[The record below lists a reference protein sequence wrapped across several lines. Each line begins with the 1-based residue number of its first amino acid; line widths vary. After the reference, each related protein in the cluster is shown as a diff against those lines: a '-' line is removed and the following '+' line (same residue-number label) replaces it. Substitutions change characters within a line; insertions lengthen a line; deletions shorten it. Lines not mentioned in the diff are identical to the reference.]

1 MKNPFYALL
10 VVVGVLFSLTACA
23 YFVMTLQG
31 ANPELVRDSQGWM
44 AVLEEHGLAIL
55 LVELAVLAVATF
67 GAIGTDDYWTRQA
80 RRDSQ
85 ERIDES
91 ESLRRG

>member
-23 YFVMTLQG
+23 YFVMALRG
-31 ANPELVRDSQGWM
+31 ANPELVRDSRGWL
-44 AVLEEHGLAIL
+44 AALEEHGLRVL

-67 GAIGTDDYWTRQA
+67 GAIGTDDYWTRRA
-80 RRDSQ
+80 KREFQ
-85 ERIDES
+85 ERTDES
-91 ESLRRG
+91 ESLRKR